1 MSPISQYRCFIKNSR
16 KETIALYSHYEADP
30 CVRGWTGVVQQA
42 GAFVLSKAKEE
53 REKWTPRSSGL
64 QASTDRQSRNHIA
77 GHWPVTEGD
86 TLRS

>member
-42 GAFVLSKAKEE
+42 GAFVLS
-53 REKWTPRSSGL
+53 
-64 QASTDRQSRNHIA
+64 I
-77 GHWPVTEGD
+77 
-86 TLRS
+86 